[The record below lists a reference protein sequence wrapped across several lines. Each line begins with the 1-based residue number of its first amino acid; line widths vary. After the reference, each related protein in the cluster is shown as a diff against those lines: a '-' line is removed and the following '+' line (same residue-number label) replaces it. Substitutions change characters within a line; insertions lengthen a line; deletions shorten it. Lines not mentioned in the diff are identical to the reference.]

1 MSQQTSIKS
10 SPNYEQQVDEIEL
23 LKNII
28 PEKIEVI
35 SEEPDFN
42 IQIEIKGNTEKPKKT
57 FILNIYLNYDYPEK
71 CPTFKIEE
79 IDKNL
84 SDQRRKIIEE
94 KLNKYC
100 EENIGFPVIYQLYEM
115 VQEFSDEEEKLEL
128 LKEEEKDNNETPY
141 NLSSLKKVKS
151 IKENPR
157 EIILLKNSNV
167 LIINNDNN
175 MKIYDNKFESL
186 QLEHYNDFY
195 TPFICCRYFP
205 TPDKYNPD
213 FLYLFDASYVYVY
226 KIMYN
231 RKKKFEIE
239 SNQKIRGNTNIK
251 LIDKYNS
258 YVDVIELPQYKNS
271 IFFLNNKKS
280 NKLLH
285 HFELE
290 NMDKNKT
297 NFKLKAK
304 IYISNKTESVFRKLY
319 PVNSDKFILA
329 SYTLKYKNDE
339 NEYVIEGINQLK
351 FINSNNFCITRNYD
365 IKISPFN
372 HSVVNYK
379 DNYLIISYFNTKDKD
394 KNFKEEN
401 LYNFEDNIN
410 NRIFNIVHYKKQYN
424 YDDYYYYEDEDEYDY
439 DNERNIYLEKEDMKY
454 YSYDITD
461 HLIGVFDVR
470 TEELITIIEYDFVK
484 IMCNIKNN
492 LLFLFEKSVKTPKSN
507 QYATEAFYH
516 YYFDNLVE
524 TPASETYSK
533 DKYLAFL
540 SLDDGFKILQENF
553 NYDNITCILEVD
565 EGYLAVGSLKK
576 GIVLYSN

>member
-1 MSQQTSIKS
+1 MSQITSIKS

-28 PEKIEVI
+28 PEKIEII

-71 CPTFKIEE
+71 CPAFKIEE
-79 IDKNL
+79 INKNL

-94 KLNKYC
+94 KINKYC
-100 EENIGFPVIYQLYEM
+100 EENIGFPVIYQLYEI

-128 LKEEEKDNNETPY
+128 LKEEEKDKNEMPY
-141 NLSSLKKVKS
+141 NLSSLKKVRT

-157 EIILLKNSNV
+157 EIILLKNNNV
-167 LIINNDNN
+167 LIINSENI

-205 TPDKYNPD
+205 TADRYNPD
-213 FLYLFDASYVYVY
+213 FLYLFDASNVYVY
-226 KIMYN
+226 KILYY
-231 RKKKFEIE
+231 KKKIFEIE
-239 SNQKIRGNTNIK
+239 SNKKIRGNTNIK
-251 LIDKYNS
+251 LIDKFNS
-258 YVDVIELPQYKNS
+258 YVDVIELPKYKNS
-271 IFFLNNKKS
+271 IFFLNNNNT
-280 NKLLH
+280 NKLLYQY
-285 HFELE
+285 ELE
-290 NMDKNKT
+290 NMDTNKT

-304 IYISNKTESVFRKLY
+304 INISNNTESVFRKLY

-329 SYTLKYKNDE
+329 SYTLKYKKDDND
-339 NEYVIEGINQLK
+339 NEYEIEGINQLK
-351 FINSNNFCITRNYD
+351 FINSNNFCITKKYD

-410 NRIFNIVHYKKQYN
+410 NRIFNIVHKRQY
-424 YDDYYYYEDEDEYDY
+424 DYYYYEDEDYYDY
-439 DNERNIYLEKEDMKY
+439 ERNIYLEKEDMKY

-492 LLFLFEKSVKTPKSN
+492 LLFLFEKNVKSPKSN
-507 QYATEAFYH
+507 QYATEVFYH

-524 TPASETYSK
+524 TQASAAYSR

-540 SLDDGFKILQENF
+540 SLDDGFKIIQENF

-565 EGYLAVGSLKK
+565 EGYLALGSLKK
-576 GIVLYSN
+576 GVVLYSN